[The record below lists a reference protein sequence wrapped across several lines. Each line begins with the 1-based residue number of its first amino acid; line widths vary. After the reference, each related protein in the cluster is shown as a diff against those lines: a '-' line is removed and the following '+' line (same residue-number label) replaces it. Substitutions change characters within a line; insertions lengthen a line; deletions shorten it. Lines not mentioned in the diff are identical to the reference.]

1 MRCPFCGHPASRV
14 IDSRASETSIRRRRE
29 CESCGRRFTTQERVE
44 VRLPMVVKKDG
55 RREPF
60 DREKVRLGF
69 RLACRKR
76 PVTAD
81 DIEAAVEGV
90 ERAVLET
97 GEREIDSI
105 EVGRLVLGAL
115 ESMDPVAYLRFASVY
130 RELESPEA
138 LLELVRGMTGKE
150 PR

>member
-1 MRCPFCGHPASRV
+1 MRCPYCGHPASRV
-14 IDSRASETSIRRRRE
+14 IDSRSVETSIRRRRE
-29 CESCGRRFTTQERVE
+29 CEGCSRRFTTQERVE
-44 VRLPMVVKKDG
+44 LRLPMVVKKDG

-60 DREKVRLGF
+60 DRDKVRVGF

-81 DIEAAVEGV
+81 RIEQEVDGI
-90 ERAVLET
+90 ERALLET

-105 EVGRLVLGAL
+105 ELGRLVLAAL
-115 ESMDPVAYLRFASVY
+115 EDMDPVAYLRFASVY

-138 LLELVRGMTGKE
+138 LLELVRGMTVKDKK
-150 PR
+150 

>member
-1 MRCPFCGHPASRV
+1 MRCPFCGDPASRV
-14 IDSRASETSIRRRRE
+14 IDSRASEASIRRRRE
-29 CESCGRRFTTQERVE
+29 CEACGRRFTTQERVE

-60 DREKVRLGF
+60 DREKIRLGF

-81 DIEAAVEGV
+81 RIEQAVDGV

-105 EVGRLVLGAL
+105 EVGRLVLAAL
-115 ESMDPVAYLRFASVY
+115 EDMDPVAWLRFASVY
-130 RELESPEA
+130 QELESPEA
-138 LLELVRGMTGKE
+138 LVELVRGMTGKE